1 MVNKSVAIIVGVFVT
16 VLWSSSYI
24 VNAWAFDEGVGPLT
38 LAGARYVVAAIVLTV
53 VVRSIRLFE
62 NREYYVKSTLSWR
75 IILLLGLTGYLMA
88 QGLQYAGQFYMTPT
102 QTSLFL
108 SIGNTS
114 AVLLVDHIYTRES
127 RSRSSIYAILVLS
140 VGVLTYF
147 YPWEL
152 KQISF
157 IGISLVL
164 FSSIGYALNLT
175 INRSLLRH
183 KVTRTEDLIIFPMLI
198 GAMGLLGVGLTIE
211 DLPSLTPKL
220 VLLILWLGSV
230 NGALAFYLWT
240 WTQKHLKAF
249 ESSLLN
255 NLMLIEIALLDVLFL
270 QRQLSL
276 LQVFGILF
284 VAVSIA
290 YVQIRPLLKKRRE
303 STL

>member
-1 MVNKSVAIIVGVFVT
+1 
-16 VLWSSSYI
+16 
-24 VNAWAFDEGVGPLT
+24 
-38 LAGARYVVAAIVLTV
+38 
-53 VVRSIRLFE
+53 
-62 NREYYVKSTLSWR
+62 
-75 IILLLGLTGYLMA
+75 
-88 QGLQYAGQFYMTPT
+88 MTPT

-114 AVLLVDHIYTRES
+114 AVLLVDYVYARES
-127 RSRSSIYAILVLS
+127 RSRSSIYALLVLS

-157 IGISLVL
+157 IGITLVL

-198 GAMGLLGVGLTIE
+198 GAIGLLGVGLTME
-211 DLPSLTPKL
+211 ELPSLTPKL

-240 WTQKHLKAF
+240 WTQRYLKAF

-276 LQVFGILF
+276 MQLIGILF
-284 VAVSIA
+284 VATSIA
-290 YVQIRPLLKKRRE
+290 YVQISPLLKKRRE
-303 STL
+303 SKL

>member
-1 MVNKSVAIIVGVFVT
+1 MLSRSVAIIVGVIVT

-24 VNAWAFDEGVGPLT
+24 LNAWAFEEGIGPLT
-38 LAGARYVVAAIVLTV
+38 LAGARYLVAAIVLTV
-53 VVRSIRLFE
+53 VVRSVHLFDKRE
-62 NREYYVKSTLSWR
+62 NDAKLKLNWR
-75 IILLLGLTGYLMA
+75 ILLLLGLTGYLFA

-114 AVLLVDHIYTRES
+114 AVLLVDYAYTRES
-127 RSRSSIYAILVLS
+127 RSRSSIYALLVLS

-157 IGISLVL
+157 IGITLVL
-164 FSSIGYALNLT
+164 FSSIVYALNLT
-175 INRSLLRH
+175 INRSLLRQ
-183 KVTRTEDLIIFPMLI
+183 KVTRTEDLILFPMLI
-198 GAMGLLGVGLTIE
+198 GAVGLLGVGLTIE
-211 DLPSLTPKL
+211 EIPSLTPKL

-240 WTQKHLKAF
+240 WTQRHLKAY

-255 NLMLIEIALLDVLFL
+255 NLLLIEIALLDVIFL
-270 QRQLSL
+270 HRQLSL
-276 LQVFGILF
+276 MQVVGILI
-284 VAVSIA
+284 VAASIT
-290 YVQIRPLLKKRRE
+290 YVQLSPLLKKRR
-303 STL
+303 